1 VYVCVQA
8 QALDHAH
15 GGFSPACGWKLVY
28 RGTAVKTDAK
38 ERARHTPNK
47 LESTGMYVLASQP
60 TWQTENGH
68 KNRNIFVLSDC

>member
-1 VYVCVQA
+1 
-8 QALDHAH
+8 
-15 GGFSPACGWKLVY
+15 VY